1 MDSFTH
7 SFTYSHERSAAQ
19 SHVPLKLQGYRP
31 SDICKKK
38 KEELALVA
46 SRVLPA
52 IMDLLYNID
61 PEWLGQVRQVTR
73 EIYMAVLFYPERNMY
88 VSSTW

>member
-7 SFTYSHERSAAQ
+7 SFTHSHERSAAQ
-19 SHVPLKLQGYRP
+19 SHVPLKLQGYRA
-31 SDICKKK
+31 SDICKK